1 MILLDTDHLTVLTNR
16 HAAGHRLLVRH
27 LAESEDQR
35 IAIPVV
41 SVEEQC
47 RGWLAKIHRL
57 QQPIA
62 QVSAYQDFQDL
73 FELLRGWEIVP
84 FSRAAAERFLE
95 LKVARIRIGTND
107 LKIGSIAL
115 VNEAL
120 LLSANLRDF
129 EQIPGLLVENWL
141 E

>member
-16 HAAGHRLLVRH
+16 RATGHRLLVRR
-27 LAESEDQR
+27 LTESEDQR
-35 IAIPVV
+35 LAIPIV

-57 QQPIA
+57 REPIA
-62 QVSAYQDFQDL
+62 QVASYQDFQDL
-73 FELLRGWEIVP
+73 FELLRRWEIAP
-84 FSRAAAERFLE
+84 FSRAAAKQLRE
-95 LKVARIRIGTND
+95 LKAARVRIGTND

>member
-16 HAAGHRLLVRH
+16 RTTGHRVLVKR
-27 LAESEDQR
+27 LSESPDQR
-35 IAIPVV
+35 IAIPIV

-62 QVSAYQDFQDL
+62 QVSAYQSFQDL
-73 FELLRGWEIVP
+73 FELLRGWELVP
-84 FSRAAAERFLE
+84 FSRSAADRLRE
-95 LKVARIRIGTND
+95 LKATRIRIGTND

>member
-16 HAAGHRLLVRH
+16 RATGHRLFVKRLS
-27 LAESEDQR
+27 ESPDQR
-35 IAIPVV
+35 IAIPIV

-57 QQPIA
+57 PQPIV

-73 FELLRGWEIVP
+73 FELLRGWELIP
-84 FSRAAAERFLE
+84 FSRAAAMQLLE
-95 LKVARIRIGTND
+95 LKTARIRVGTND

>member
-16 HAAGHRLLVRH
+16 RATGHRVLVKR
-27 LAESEDQR
+27 LAESDDQR
-35 IAIPVV
+35 IAVPII

-47 RGWLAKIHRL
+47 RGWLAKVHRL

-62 QVSAYQDFQDL
+62 QVSAYQDFQEL
-73 FELLRGWEIVP
+73 FEVLRGWELVP
-84 FSRAAAERFLE
+84 FSRSAAEQFLE
-95 LKVARIRIGTND
+95 LKSARIRIGTND

-129 EQIPGLLVENWL
+129 GLLVENWL

>member
-1 MILLDTDHLTVLTNR
+1 MILLDTDHLTALTNR
-16 HAAGHRLLVRH
+16 RAAGHRLLVSR
-27 LAESEDQR
+27 LSESEDQR
-35 IAIPVV
+35 IAIPIV

-62 QVSAYQDFQDL
+62 QVASYLDFQDL

-84 FSRAAAERFLE
+84 FSHAAAERFLE
-95 LKVARIRIGTND
+95 LKRARVRIGTND

-129 EQIPGLLVENWL
+129 DQIPGLLVENWL